1 MVLNKHRI
9 LHLPKILFP
18 CFCFINIFL
27 LVGGCGLL
35 SKKSITYHN
44 LDYPSP
50 AVEYSDPSPDTL
62 MVYKFLSDPSVDT
75 HMLSISNVKSGSAT
89 VGQHRWQ
96 ENPVDMI
103 TELVLRDI
111 ETSRLFERAVDQWS
125 SVRYRY
131 ALEGA
136 VRNLAGEITEKSAYA
151 LVEAEVSFIDFD
163 APKLGKKVIFKKS
176 YRISE
181 PSDGKTPGKIAEA
194 MNRAVKKLSKN
205 IRDDVSAS
213 MKLMRFSPEKSAEA
227 SR

>member
-1 MVLNKHRI
+1 M
-9 LHLPKILFP
+9 
-18 CFCFINIFL
+18 
-27 LVGGCGLL
+27 GGCGLL
-35 SKKSITYHN
+35 SKTSITYHS

-50 AVEYSDPSPDTL
+50 PVEYSDPSPDTL

-75 HMLSISNVKSGSAT
+75 HMLSISNVKSGFAA

-111 ETSRLFERAVDQWS
+111 ETSRLFEKAVDQWS
-125 SVRYRY
+125 TVRYRY
-131 ALEGA
+131 ALEGS
-136 VRNLAGEITEKSAYA
+136 VRNLAGEITEKNAYA

-163 APKLGKKVIFKKS
+163 APKLGKKVIFKKP

-213 MKLMRFSPEKSAEA
+213 MKLMRSSPEKSGEV